1 MAERIKRL
9 SAVLAATLILVSCGH
24 THTIHIPP
32 GVVSE
37 DKKTVRGCIINDP
50 WLLPKEV
57 DACSKA
63 WLIPKSINSKPIDS
77 NYHELMKDL
86 FGNNIVEGEQT
97 TYYTGILHTTPLF
110 SIRDEFTDDCD
121 SPRGEFSFQN
131 IQNGEYYVVVQ
142 GSWFAYMKTIEVPR
156 MPGKEEIVFDG
167 KFPLFSNY
175 FVGLVLMAVGSAAT
189 AYLADITD

>member
-1 MAERIKRL
+1 MKRL

-32 GVVSE
+32 GVVSK
-37 DKKTVRGCIINDP
+37 DKKGETVRGHALINAP
-50 WLLPKEV
+50 WLFSEKV

-63 WLIPKSINSKPIDS
+63 WLIPKKVEWKD
-77 NYHELMKDL
+77 YDELMGDL
-86 FGNNIVEGEQT
+86 FCNKCEGSL
-97 TYYTGILHTTPLF
+97 YTGILHTTPLF
-110 SIRDEFTDDCD
+110 SIQGDHGEFTTECD
-121 SPRGEFSFQN
+121 GATGKFSFQN
-131 IQNGEYYVVVQ
+131 IPKGKYYVVVQ
-142 GSWFAYMKTIEVPR
+142 GFWFAYMKSIEVP
-156 MPGKEEIVFDG
+156 KEDDIDFDG